1 MLTPNAGGGT
11 HLHCS
16 PSLAD
21 RRLFLRR
28 TSSARTRHRSPDMCT
43 IGDVFRLL
51 LVSGMDVLLINNMV
65 NSFSSFHSLFLF
77 FIFCN
82 LVERTFAIRFAA
94 CRIIRNSPASG
105 PLMIFHERSHF
116 ATRQLELSTP
126 TGISIPSHRLVLRA
140 LEAEECLSAF
150 KVSLHFSYIRS

>member
-1 MLTPNAGGGT
+1 MLTPDAGGEP

-51 LVSGMDVLLINNMV
+51 LVSEMDVLLINNMV

-94 CRIIRNSPASG
+94 CCTMETGASARPFHKLKIAGSKSPAISD
-105 PLMIFHERSHF
+105 PDKYSLLFPIFR
-116 ATRQLELSTP
+116 
-126 TGISIPSHRLVLRA
+126 IP
-140 LEAEECLSAF
+140 
-150 KVSLHFSYIRS
+150 LHFTPRPASRYSRSPGPRP